1 MSAADPPQDPRSI
14 ATDALV
20 ELRRRVDAHF
30 DAAVRRTPD
39 AFACRA
45 GCSSCCVAFS
55 VAPIEADRLRGAL
68 SRLAATDPALRHRVR
83 EQGVEPERRACA
95 LLVDDRCSVYDERPI
110 ICRSHGL
117 PVRATLDDGS
127 THTSVCPLNFVD
139 TVAPA
144 ASTLSLDAVNA
155 PLSVLGRMWDPD
167 GERVAIAVL
176 AAEPG

>member
-1 MSAADPPQDPRSI
+1 LSGTDPPEDPRAI
-14 ATDALV
+14 AAGALV

-30 DAAVRRTPD
+30 DAAVHRTPS

-55 VAPIEADRLRGAL
+55 VAPIEADRLRAAL
-68 SRLAATDPALRHRVR
+68 TRLAVAEPALRRR
-83 EQGVEPERRACA
+83 LRDQGTQAERRACA

-117 PVRATLDDGS
+117 PVRATLDDGRV
-127 THTSVCPLNFVD
+127 HTSVCPLNFVD

-155 PLSVLGRMWDPD
+155 PLSVIGRMWDPD
-167 GERVAIAVL
+167 GERVAIAAI
-176 AAEPG
+176 AAED

>member
-1 MSAADPPQDPRSI
+1 MSAADPPQDPRAI
-14 ATDALV
+14 AAGALV

-30 DAAVRRTPD
+30 EAAVRRTPT
-39 AFACRA
+39 AFACRS

-68 SRLAATDPALRHRVR
+68 TRLAATDPALRRRIR
-83 EQGVEPERRACA
+83 EQAAEPGRHACA

-127 THTSVCPLNFVD
+127 AHTSVCPLNFVG

-155 PLSVLGRMWDPD
+155 PLSVIGRMWDPD
-167 GERVAIAVL
+167 GERVAIAVI
-176 AAEPG
+176 AIEAG